1 MRVVDPHVEALP
13 RKFLSSGRLS
23 CTLST
28 PSLQQQNM
36 ISFTNLSI
44 FLGILFRRKGPSDGC
59 CTVDGWAGRDGYGIH
74 TLHAHPVVVGSK
86 FKSEISNPNH
96 L

>member
-44 FLGILFRRKGPSDGC
+44 ILGILFRRKGPSDGC
-59 CTVDGWAGRDGYGIH
+59 
-74 TLHAHPVVVGSK
+74 
-86 FKSEISNPNH
+86 
-96 L
+96 